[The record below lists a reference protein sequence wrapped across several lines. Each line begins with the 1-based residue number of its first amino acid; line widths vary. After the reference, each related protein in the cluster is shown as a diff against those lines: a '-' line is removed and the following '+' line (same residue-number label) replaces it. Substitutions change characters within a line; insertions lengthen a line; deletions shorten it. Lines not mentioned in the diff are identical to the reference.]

1 PECVGIYSDSSDV
14 GGDGGNDGGSDADL
28 DALLV
33 EDEMRLHG
41 LVKLDTWR
49 LYLRLCCGWQFVAG
63 CLGTIVVMQLL
74 GMFKDYCLAR
84 QLSGGTAPDGA
95 PGADTDVLRAL
106 AVYLGLGVLSAAVSA
121 LALLWAYAGGLRSA
135 QALHERLV
143 EAVVYATP
151 RFLDTTPVGRI
162 MVRFAKDVQ
171 VVDEDITEILFSCIR
186 SCVLVAITLAAISAA
201 IPQFAA
207 VGLAVLGAYARLM
220 WRFMQ
225 AQRETS
231 RLEATSYAP
240 VVSLYG
246 EMTPGS
252 ASIRA
257 FAMQAAYLR
266 ELEQRAAAHIRA
278 ELAGRAQ
285 TRWLDVRM
293 ALASALASFATAV
306 FVLLRARAIGTGL
319 AGFIFVY
326 AVSFWV
332 ESTAAVRAYSYLE
345 LLLNCVERAHQY
357 VGVARE
363 APAAVAADDALPPGW
378 PRTGALAVAG
388 LVAGYVGVVGR
399 TGAGKSTLMQAL
411 LRLLEASAGR
421 VVLDGVDIAG
431 VGLAR
436 LRLGVT
442 IVPQDPVLFNG
453 TVRFNLDPFGDHP
466 DALLLDALRR
476 TLLLRGPP
484 GSAGTSASVAAF
496 GSLDDAVTESG
507 RNLSLGQRQ
516 LVALARALV
525 RRSRLVVMDEATA

>member
-1 PECVGIYSDSSDV
+1 
-14 GGDGGNDGGSDADL
+14 
-28 DALLV
+28 
-33 EDEMRLHG
+33 
-41 LVKLDTWR
+41 
-49 LYLRLCCGWQFVAG
+49 
-63 CLGTIVVMQLL
+63 
-74 GMFKDYCLAR
+74 
-84 QLSGGTAPDGA
+84 
-95 PGADTDVLRAL
+95 
-106 AVYLGLGVLSAAVSA
+106 
-121 LALLWAYAGGLRSA
+121 
-135 QALHERLV
+135 
-143 EAVVYATP
+143 
-151 RFLDTTPVGRI
+151 

-201 IPQFAA
+201 IPQFVV

-246 EMTPGS
+246 EMAPGS

-266 ELEQRAAAHIRA
+266 ELERRAAAHIRA

-285 TRWLDVRM
+285 ARWLGVRM

-319 AGFIFVY
+319 AGFILVY

-345 LLLNCVERAHQY
+345 LSLNCVERAHQY

-378 PRTGALAVAG
+378 PRTGALEVAG
-388 LVAGYVGVVGR
+388 LAAGYVRGVPVLRGLTFAIRHGEKVGVVGR
-399 TGAGKSTLMQAL
+399 TGAGKSTLAQAL

-421 VVLDGVDIAG
+421 VMLDGVDIAG

-466 DALLLDALRR
+466 EALLLDALRR